1 MSIPLH
7 RIRFYDHTPSPIT
20 AIQYTPLPLP
30 APSSTL
36 SQTPPAHPGDCIIAR
51 ENGHVEI
58 WKHVSDKQIDS
69 YGNWVLHKTLPPTL
83 THPTI
88 SQLVLVIRD
97 PLNCSTPT
105 LNDLRLFTSSS
116 DSGDLVERCLSTGK
130 ILQTYPIPSAPIWSL
145 VVAPTHDLLCLSTTA
160 PNLHFLSIPSP
171 TMFDPSP
178 SLAPPPPHLLRTDA
192 LPSRTRTTSIAFGP
206 PALTQLPDGTAEWRN
221 TTLVTGNSDSSWRIW
236 EIPAPADGSRQGP
249 NRVVLKG
256 RAVVEKV
263 QKAGRGGRKAAGGV
277 GGQKQTIVWS
287 IGILPDGTVATTDSL
302 GSLIFWDP
310 LSLAQRQHFRAHKA
324 DAMCLAIGPGGSTV
338 FTSGPDQRVCQFV
351 RAQAPG
357 GEWVMVSAKRLH
369 AHDVRALAVWPPY
382 APVPITTDTKHGINT
397 VGGGIAPVLASGG
410 WDMSPTFTPASHP
423 SSSPF
428 PSPLARPS
436 QSQTL
441 LTFESTHPRRMG
453 YLSSGLLSSSSP
465 ITFSPSARLVVG
477 KRDRGVGI
485 WRVHPNE
492 NGWEKLLEMEL
503 RLRTT
508 IVATTISEHGKY
520 LAVSDLYETKLFKLV
535 PTSSGLK
542 PTRLP
547 LLPTLLSSPLLHHLN
562 TQLTTQG
569 CGSTSMV
576 FTPDGGRVVLGLVTG
591 QVLIIELVEDEENV
605 GVEVVKCF
613 ERKERVVRGR
623 VIKGKDVN
631 GTGVNGNNA
640 ASDVDISMEEEAEE
654 QKSNSDSESES
665 ESDSPSTFHSNG
677 IHKQTQNEWISI
689 LAVSEDGQ
697 WLGVADLEGRV
708 EVFNLDSLQLHSTLP
723 TLPHPPT
730 TLSFPSLPSSSPYL
744 AILSPTNTLSLYNL
758 DQRRFVPLPSLGKG
772 ELEKFGNVL
781 RKMQTPVMGMIWRP
795 SRFSHPVGPRG
806 DGEGKALL
814 WGTDYLVTLRV
825 TKDMLHLIPNVNGE
839 LASMPNH
846 SASTTNISSINGK
859 GGESKNSRKK
869 RAREARQAKASHGQ
883 GEEGGTGVGRDLGEK
898 KEEYYKII
906 GDRFKS
912 ILSVGWLAGSHQQQ
926 SQQGEE
932 RGDEG
937 ELEVGVVERPWGD
950 FVAELPGVFWS
961 GSYGSS

>member
-1 MSIPLH
+1 M
-7 RIRFYDHTPSPIT
+7 
-20 AIQYTPLPLP
+20 
-30 APSSTL
+30 
-36 SQTPPAHPGDCIIAR
+36 
-51 ENGHVEI
+51 
-58 WKHVSDKQIDS
+58 
-69 YGNWVLHKTLPPTL
+69 
-83 THPTI
+83 
-88 SQLVLVIRD
+88 
-97 PLNCSTPT
+97 
-105 LNDLRLFTSSS
+105 
-116 DSGDLVERCLSTGK
+116 
-130 ILQTYPIPSAPIWSL
+130 
-145 VVAPTHDLLCLSTTA
+145 
-160 PNLHFLSIPSP
+160 
-171 TMFDPSP
+171 
-178 SLAPPPPHLLRTDA
+178 
-192 LPSRTRTTSIAFGP
+192 
-206 PALTQLPDGTAEWRN
+206 
-221 TTLVTGNSDSSWRIW
+221 
-236 EIPAPADGSRQGP
+236 
-249 NRVVLKG
+249 
-256 RAVVEKV
+256 
-263 QKAGRGGRKAAGGV
+263 
-277 GGQKQTIVWS
+277 
-287 IGILPDGTVATTDSL
+287 
-302 GSLIFWDP
+302 
-310 LSLAQRQHFRAHKA
+310 
-324 DAMCLAIGPGGSTV
+324 
-338 FTSGPDQRVCQFV
+338 
-351 RAQAPG
+351 
-357 GEWVMVSAKRLH
+357 
-369 AHDVRALAVWPPY
+369 
-382 APVPITTDTKHGINT
+382 
-397 VGGGIAPVLASGG
+397 
-410 WDMSPTFTPASHP
+410 
-423 SSSPF
+423 
-428 PSPLARPS
+428 
-436 QSQTL
+436 
-441 LTFESTHPRRMG
+441 
-453 YLSSGLLSSSSP
+453 
-465 ITFSPSARLVVG
+465 
-477 KRDRGVGI
+477 
-485 WRVHPNE
+485 
-492 NGWEKLLEMEL
+492 
-503 RLRTT
+503 
-508 IVATTISEHGKY
+508 
-520 LAVSDLYETKLFKLV
+520 
-535 PTSSGLK
+535 
-542 PTRLP
+542 
-547 LLPTLLSSPLLHHLN
+547 
-562 TQLTTQG
+562 
-569 CGSTSMV
+569 
-576 FTPDGGRVVLGLVTG
+576 VLGLVTG
-591 QVLIIELVEDEENV
+591 QVLIIELVEDEETV

-640 ASDVDISMEEEAEE
+640 ASDVDVSMEEEAEE

-689 LAVSEDGQ
+689 LTVSEDGQ

-708 EVFNLDSLQLHSTLP
+708 EVFNLDSLQVSPFFVFSSQDPRLTHTHNHQLHSTLP

-781 RKMQTPVMGMIWRP
+781 GKMQTPVMGMIWRP

-825 TKDMLHLIPNVNGE
+825 TRDMLHLIPNVNGE